1 MKKGFIKPLFI
12 AATLFACS
20 NETSTFDA
28 SGAFEATETIV
39 SSEASGKIM
48 ALRIE
53 EGQEVKAGEV
63 VGFIDS
69 TQLFLTRLQLIQ
81 NRKAILSGRQ
91 NVKTQVEA
99 LQNELDNA
107 VADKTRIENLVKGQV
122 ASQKQLDDAITRVD
136 VIKSRLAALN
146 STLSTNNSALTEQG
160 STLAIQLQLVEDQLR
175 KCKIV
180 NPSNA
185 TVLVKYSNAFEMTSA
200 GKPIY
205 KIADLSSLTLRA
217 YVSGDQLSSIKL
229 GQKLKVIVDD
239 RQGGSKNYEGSISW
253 ISDKAEFTPK
263 TIQTKEERANLVYA
277 VKIIVKNDGFLKI
290 GMYADVLFG
299 ETKM

>member
-1 MKKGFIKPLFI
+1 M
-12 AATLFACS
+12 
-20 NETSTFDA
+20 
-28 SGAFEATETIV
+28 
-39 SSEASGKIM
+39 
-48 ALRIE
+48 
-53 EGQEVKAGEV
+53 
-63 VGFIDS
+63 
-69 TQLFLTRLQLIQ
+69 
-81 NRKAILSGRQ
+81 
-91 NVKTQVEA
+91 EA

-107 VADKTRIENLVKGQV
+107 IADKTRIENLVKGQV
-122 ASQKQLDDAITRVD
+122 ASQKQLDDAITRVE
-136 VIKSRLAALN
+136 VIQSRLAALN
-146 STLSTNNSALTEQG
+146 STLNTNNSALTEQG
-160 STLAIQLQLVEDQLR
+160 STIDIQLRLVEDQLR
-175 KCKIV
+175 KCKII
-180 NPSNA
+180 NPTNS
-185 TVLVKYSNAFEMTSA
+185 TVLVKYSNAFEMTTA

-217 YVSGDQLSSIKL
+217 YISGDQLSSIKL

-239 RQGGSKNYEGSISW
+239 LQGGSKTYEGQISW